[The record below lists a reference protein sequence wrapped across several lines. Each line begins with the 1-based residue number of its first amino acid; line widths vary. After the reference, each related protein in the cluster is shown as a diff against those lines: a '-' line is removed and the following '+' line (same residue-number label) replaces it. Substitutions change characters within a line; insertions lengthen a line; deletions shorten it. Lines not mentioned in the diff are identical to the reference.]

1 MKFLLE
7 WHPAA
12 AIILLCAVSI
22 TLSYF
27 GLKLVRKRYSADM
40 LRDNHEA
47 GGFIFNA
54 FGLIYA
60 VLIAFVVFV
69 TWTEYDNSIKN
80 VDSEAIKIADLINDS
95 RAFPEEVRI
104 QVLHEIEEYL
114 KNVKDDEWPLL
125 SEGKVS
131 EKARSSYQRMFE
143 VYSGADASKM
153 KNLPLYQESLK
164 HLNDLSER
172 RRTRV
177 FDSRNDIPG
186 VIWSVLLIGG
196 VLMVVYTF
204 FFSMKKFAAQFLMT
218 AALASIITIILYMI
232 YILDHPFIG
241 YTKITTEAY
250 DYVLMLIK

>member
-12 AIILLCAVSI
+12 SIILLCSVSI
-22 TLSYF
+22 ILSYF
-27 GLKLVRKRYSADM
+27 GLRLVRKKYSSDM
-40 LRDNHEA
+40 LRENHEA

-69 TWTEYDNSIKN
+69 TWTEYDGSLKN
-80 VDSEAIKIADLINDS
+80 VDSEASELADLINDS
-95 RAFPEEVRI
+95 KAFPEDMRI
-104 QVLHEIEEYL
+104 QALQLIEEYMR
-114 KNVKDDEWPLL
+114 NVKEDEWPLL
-125 SEGKVS
+125 SDGEVS
-131 EKARSSYQRMFE
+131 EKARSGFHKLWDI
-143 VYSGADASKM
+143 YSNVDVTKM
-153 KNLPLYQESLK
+153 KNVPLYQESLK

-186 VIWSVLLIGG
+186 VIWTVLLFGG
-196 VLMVVYTF
+196 ILMVVYTF

-232 YILDHPFIG
+232 YILDHPFVG
-241 YTKITTEAY
+241 YTKITPEAF
-250 DYVLMLIK
+250 DYVLTLLK